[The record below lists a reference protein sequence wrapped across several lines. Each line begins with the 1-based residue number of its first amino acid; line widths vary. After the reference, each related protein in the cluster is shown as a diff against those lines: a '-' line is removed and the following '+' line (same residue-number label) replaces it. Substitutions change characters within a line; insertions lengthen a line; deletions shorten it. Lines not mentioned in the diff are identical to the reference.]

1 MSALISE
8 NVKFFASTPTKS
20 KNEFFK
26 FLRIISESNKSIFAL
41 FKKAS
46 AWATSVL
53 EVRPTSYSLIVAF
66 DLSATD
72 SRLSLYDLTDFSA
85 IRTL

>member
-8 NVKFFASTPTKS
+8 NIKFFASTPTKS

-46 AWATSVL
+46 A
-53 EVRPTSYSLIVAF
+53 
-66 DLSATD
+66 
-72 SRLSLYDLTDFSA
+72 
-85 IRTL
+85 

>member
-8 NVKFFASTPTKS
+8 NIKFFALTPTKS

-46 AWATSVL
+46 A
-53 EVRPTSYSLIVAF
+53 
-66 DLSATD
+66 
-72 SRLSLYDLTDFSA
+72 
-85 IRTL
+85 